1 MMTEMKSTRL
11 DQRYDTLIQR
21 SKSNQNINQALKL
34 EYKMMWKY
42 ELMKVLVKEMHSQI
56 SQIKSP

>member
-1 MMTEMKSTRL
+1 MMTEMKSIRL